1 MKKWFLFCLL
11 GLSSMTFAIDLELTQ
26 GVIASIP
33 LAIEL
38 QNDDPRGQEIANIL
52 KHDFDFSGQF
62 RLVSAGGNF
71 PTQALDVW
79 QRMGADHLVSL
90 QITPL
95 SGNRYTV
102 SYELKDV
109 ALKGQVSG
117 KQQFQINANQAR
129 ALTHHIAD
137 EVYRQVTGTRGVFST
152 KLAYIKVL
160 RQGGASRFTLEV
172 SDLDGFNP
180 RELLISNEPIMSPTW
195 SPDGRSIAYVSFERK
210 KPQIYQVLVESGQRR
225 LITDFAGING
235 APAWSPDGHSMAV
248 VLSKSGSP
256 KIYLV
261 SLDSGSMKQMTFG
274 NAIDT
279 EPRFAPDGR
288 SIVFTSGR
296 DGTPQIYRLSL
307 SDGSISR
314 LTYDGNYNARGSL
327 TPNNQELVMSHRQED
342 KSFNIGVQSLGQ
354 TQITSLTHSSLD
366 ESPSVA
372 PNGKMV
378 VYATQLAQKGILGIV
393 SIDGLVQI
401 KLPARDGDVQEPA
414 WSPFLG

>member
-1 MKKWFLFCLL
+1 
-11 GLSSMTFAIDLELTQ
+11 
-26 GVIASIP
+26 
-33 LAIEL
+33 
-38 QNDDPRGQEIANIL
+38 
-52 KHDFDFSGQF
+52 
-62 RLVSAGGNF
+62 
-71 PTQALDVW
+71 
-79 QRMGADHLVSL
+79 
-90 QITPL
+90 
-95 SGNRYTV
+95 
-102 SYELKDV
+102 
-109 ALKGQVSG
+109 
-117 KQQFQINANQAR
+117 
-129 ALTHHIAD
+129 
-137 EVYRQVTGTRGVFST
+137 
-152 KLAYIKVL
+152 
-160 RQGGASRFTLEV
+160 
-172 SDLDGFNP
+172 
-180 RELLISNEPIMSPTW
+180 
-195 SPDGRSIAYVSFERK
+195 
-210 KPQIYQVLVESGQRR
+210 
-225 LITDFAGING
+225 
-235 APAWSPDGHSMAV
+235 
-248 VLSKSGSP
+248 
-256 KIYLV
+256 
-261 SLDSGSMKQMTFG
+261 MKQMTFG

-307 SDGSISR
+307 SDGSITR